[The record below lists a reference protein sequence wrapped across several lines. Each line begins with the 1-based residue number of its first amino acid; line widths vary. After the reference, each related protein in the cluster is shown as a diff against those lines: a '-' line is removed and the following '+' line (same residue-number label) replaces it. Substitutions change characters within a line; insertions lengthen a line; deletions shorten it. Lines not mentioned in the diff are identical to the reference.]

1 MHCKKLIVKMI
12 LIMEETSIFEKG
24 LYTNKAFRDK
34 QIAVAKYESID
45 GYQRGLILI
54 AYTFF

>member
-1 MHCKKLIVKMI
+1 
-12 LIMEETSIFEKG
+12 MEETSIFEKG

-34 QIAVAKYESID
+34 PIAVAKYESID
-45 GYQRGLILI
+45 RYQRGLILI